1 MKMNPND
8 PEENPEAFMLAMG
21 GRESNSNFRQAQ
33 SPLHVNSNMSVS
45 AGKHHAERKSRH
57 SPSTENASRNQDAW
71 SHRRIRSESLVNR
84 SNFDYSQQKPGM
96 RQAKSE
102 YNKDVNNGRY
112 AFSGTGHPRHKSTGS
127 SIPDDN
133 KHNISQSVPKF
144 GDWDERD
151 PKSGERFT
159 AIFNK
164 VKEERQVG
172 SSNLAPVAQRPSNY
186 PDSQAAKHEGVK
198 VCCCLFSRK

>member
-1 MKMNPND
+1 MRIKPNTTISLM
-8 PEENPEAFMLAMG
+8 FFSLFLFFIG
-21 GRESNSNFRQAQ
+21 LSNEMWQ
-33 SPLHVNSNMSVS
+33 
-45 AGKHHAERKSRH
+45 
-57 SPSTENASRNQDAW
+57 
-71 SHRRIRSESLVNR
+71 
-84 SNFDYSQQKPGM
+84 
-96 RQAKSE
+96 
-102 YNKDVNNGRY
+102 
-112 AFSGTGHPRHKSTGS
+112 
-127 SIPDDN
+127 
-133 KHNISQSVPKF
+133 HNISQSVPKF

-198 VCCCLFSRK
+198 VSIN